1 MMRRLRQ
8 LYNAVATSIAN
19 RCNTYYVANNVKQF
33 LANSFI
39 NFKENPWQL

>member
-8 LYNAVATSIAN
+8 PYKAVAPSIAD
-19 RCNTYYVANNVKQF
+19 RGKTYYVANIVNQF

-39 NFKENPWQL
+39 NFKENP